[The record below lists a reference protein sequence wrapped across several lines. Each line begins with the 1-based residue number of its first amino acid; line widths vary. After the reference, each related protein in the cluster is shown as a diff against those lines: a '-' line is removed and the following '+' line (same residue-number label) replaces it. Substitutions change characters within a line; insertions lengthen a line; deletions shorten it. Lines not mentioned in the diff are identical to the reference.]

1 MIIDETKLAPEEA
14 KTAKNRNVDPWKVM
28 QKIRLPRKAHGEEG
42 FEFVGVNGK
51 QYQVPCGK
59 EVEVPLPI
67 YKRLQIMLAA
77 RDKLEDDRAEI
88 PHEGI

>member
-1 MIIDETKLAPEEA
+1 MSEV
-14 KTAKNRNVDPWKVM
+14 KTSMKPKQNDPWQVM
-28 QKIRLPRKAHGEEG
+28 QKVRLPRKPHGEEG

-67 YKRLQIMLAA
+67 YKRLQIMLEA
-77 RDKLEDDRAEI
+77 REKLEDDRAGI
-88 PHEGI
+88 PHDGL